1 MPFCYYWKIDLE
13 EVSLVSSGVTY
24 FNFYEV
30 PCGIRQSSVL
40 SLYLFAIDSLTE
52 KVRAKLLGCH
62 NKMMS

>member
-30 PCGIRQSSVL
+30 PCGIRQGSVL
-40 SLYLFAIDSLTE
+40 SLYLFAIYIDSLT
-52 KVRAKLLGCH
+52 KRYVP
-62 NKMMS
+62 NY